1 MENKW
6 YENQNQQQ
14 GAPYPP
20 REQYQPYYQPAVSR
34 ERKQFSFGQ
43 LIACSLIVAVLCCC
57 LTGGMF
63 LIFGGRDAQDSSKQ
77 AVLEQDSVVVESP
90 VPEQEAQSPAAA
102 EEADAEK
109 ESAAEAPAPFKPDGT
124 ASKRLTTAESAA
136 ITANAAVDTVQRCMA
151 SAVGITTKV
160 PASAYYNV
168 YSYPNKSSDDASDE
182 IQYGSG
188 SGIILTEDGYIVTCE
203 HVISGGQTVYV
214 CLQDGTEY
222 QAQVV
227 GKDAQ
232 TDVAILKVDAKNLPA
247 ATLGF
252 SKQTAVGENV
262 FAVGNPLGEFI
273 CSVSTGIVSGLD
285 RTLDLDGLNL
295 TLMQT
300 DAAVNPGNSG
310 GGLFN
315 ARGELIG
322 IINAKTQS
330 IGVEGLGFA
339 IPIDSVKTVIA
350 DLMDLGYV
358 TGRPY
363 MGVSL
368 QDIYMRTNS
377 NPNDP
382 LDSLYQQF
390 GFGYTTHTQITEIVK
405 GSAAD
410 KAGLKENDI
419 ILALDDKEVTG
430 ASDLTSK
437 LYAYK
442 VGDVVTITVLRGTE
456 QVDLSLTL
464 GEREA

>member
-6 YENQNQQQ
+6 YENQNQLQ

-20 REQYQPYYQPAVSR
+20 REQYQPYYQPAAAQR
-34 ERKQFSFGQ
+34 ERKQFGFGQ
-43 LIACSLIVAVLCCC
+43 LVACSLIVAVLCCC

-63 LIFGGRDAQDSSKQ
+63 LFFGSRDDRDSSKQ

-90 VPEQEAQSPAAA
+90 VPDEDAQAPAAS
-102 EEADAEK
+102 EEAKEKSVAET
-109 ESAAEAPAPFKPDGT
+109 PAPFKPDGT

-136 ITANAAVDTVQRCMA
+136 VTNNAAVDVVQRCMA

-168 YSYPNKSSDDASDE
+168 YSYPKKSSDDASDE

-188 SGIILTEDGYIVTCE
+188 SGIILTQDGYIVTCE
-203 HVISGGQTVYV
+203 HVVSGGQTVYV

-368 QDIYMRTNS
+368 QDIYVRTNS